1 MARPQP
7 TNKPT
12 ILRRNV
18 LDAPLINS
26 KKWDQEKVQF
36 ILNKTYDLE
45 IKIKSGSYSNPNL
58 LIKKLLID
66 ICETAT
72 SQ

>member
-1 MARPQP
+1 MSSTYNPQS
-7 TNKPT
+7 
-12 ILRRNV
+12 IEEE
-18 LDAPLINS
+18 IQ

-72 SQ
+72 S